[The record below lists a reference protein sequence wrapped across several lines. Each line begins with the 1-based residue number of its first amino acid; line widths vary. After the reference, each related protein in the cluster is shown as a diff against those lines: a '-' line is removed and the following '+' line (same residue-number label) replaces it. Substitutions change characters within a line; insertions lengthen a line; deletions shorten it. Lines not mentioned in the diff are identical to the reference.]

1 MGEFGIGQ
9 PVPRFEDPRLLRGQG
24 RFVDDVS
31 LPGQACMV
39 VVRSPHAA
47 ARIRSIDAAAAARA
61 PGVLAVLTGDDLAA
75 DGLGTTAVS
84 FKRQRPD
91 GSPMFARPHP
101 GLARGRVRYVGDP
114 VAIVIADTVARAK
127 DAAEQV
133 AVDYEPLPA
142 ATSYADAARPGAPA
156 VWDECPDN
164 VSHVFEMGD
173 RAATEAAFARA
184 AHVVR
189 GRYVVTRVHGQYME
203 PRGAIGHYDRGE
215 ERFTLHAGSQ
225 YAHRTRGVLA
235 AEVFRIPEPAIRVVV
250 GDVGGS
256 FGVKGPQYVEDRLV
270 LWAARRLGRPVK
282 WICERSETILA
293 DEHARDRIAD
303 AELALDRDG
312 KFQALRVRITANVG
326 AYISS
331 DRNLLGTFNHLGTM
345 AGTYAIGAAYAH
357 LTCVMTNQSPQ
368 GPYRG
373 NGRPEATYV
382 IERLIDDAARELR
395 LDPVELRRRNLVPAA
410 AMPYRNAFGW
420 VYDSGDYARSMELAL
435 AAADHAG
442 FAARRDAARA
452 RGRLR
457 GLSVVNAIERAAAP
471 GLEYAEIRFD
481 PSGTAT
487 VLTGAMTQGQ
497 AHETTFKQI
506 LHDRLGLDP
515 GAIRY
520 LQGDTDK
527 VAFSVGSFGS
537 RSAAIA
543 GTALVVAADKLVAK
557 GKSIA
562 AHLLEAAESDI
573 EFAAGRFSV
582 AGTDRSLDLR
592 AVAKAAF
599 APDRL
604 PAGVEPGFFENGT
617 FSPAAITYPNGCH
630 VCEVEIDPETGTT
643 AIVAYTVVDDVG
655 TIVNPLTLKGQIH
668 GGVVQGA
675 GQALMEQV
683 VYDRDSGQLLSAS
696 FMDYCMPRADDF
708 CAIEVKSNPAPTPL
722 NPLGIKGAGEA
733 GAVGALPAVMN
744 AVVDALAQAGA
755 PAIDMPA
762 TAEKV
767 WRALNAGRAARG

>member
-9 PVPRFEDPRLLRGQG
+9 SVPRFEDPRLLRGQG
-24 RFVDDVS
+24 RFVDDVN
-31 LPGQACMV
+31 LPGQAHMV
-39 VVRSPHAA
+39 VLRSPHANA
-47 ARIRSIDAAAAARA
+47 HIRSIDVAAAAAA
-61 PGVLAVLTGDDLAA
+61 PGVVAVLTGDDLAA

-114 VAIVIADTVARAK
+114 VAVVIAATAAQAK

-133 AVDYEPLPA
+133 AIDYEPLPA
-142 ATSYADAARPGAPA
+142 IASTADAARPGAPA

-173 RAATEAAFARA
+173 RPATEAAFARA
-184 AHVVR
+184 ARVVR
-189 GRYVVTRVHGQYME
+189 GRYLVTRIHGQYME
-203 PRGAIGHYDRGE
+203 PRGAVGHYDEGE
-215 ERFTLHAGSQ
+215 GRFTLHTGSQ

-235 AEVFRIPEPAIRVVV
+235 TEVFRVPENAIRVVV
-250 GDVGGS
+250 PDVGGS

-270 LWAARRLGRPVK
+270 LWAARKLGRPVK
-282 WICERSETILA
+282 WTCERSETILA
-293 DEHARDRIAD
+293 DEHARDRISD

-312 KFQALRVRITANVG
+312 RFLALRVRTTANVG

-345 AGTYAIGAAYAH
+345 AGTYAIGAAHAH
-357 LTCVMTNQSPQ
+357 LTCVMTNQSPL

-382 IERLIDDAARELR
+382 IERLIDDAARELG
-395 LDPVELRRRNLVPAA
+395 LDPVELRRRNLVPAV
-410 AMPYRNAFGW
+410 AMPYKNAFGW
-420 VYDSGDYARSMELAL
+420 VYDSGDYERSMALAL
-435 AAADHAG
+435 ATADHAG
-442 FAARRDAARA
+442 FAARRDAARG

-457 GLSVVNAIERAAAP
+457 GLGVVNAIERAAAP

-487 VLTGAMTQGQ
+487 VLTGAMSQGQ

-543 GTALVVAADKLVAK
+543 GSALVVVADKLIAK
-557 GKSIA
+557 GKRIA
-562 AHLLEAAESDI
+562 AHLLEAAEADI
-573 EFAAGRFSV
+573 EFAAGRFTV

-599 APDRL
+599 VPDRL
-604 PAGVEPGFFENGT
+604 PRGVEPGFFENGT
-617 FSPAAITYPNGCH
+617 FSPEAITYPNGCH
-630 VCEVEIDPETGTT
+630 VCEVEIDPETGAT
-643 AIVAYTVVDDVG
+643 AIVGYTVVDDVG
-655 TIVNPLTLKGQIH
+655 TVVNPLTLKGQIH

-683 VYDRDSGQLLSAS
+683 VYDPASGQLLSAS

-744 AVVDALAQAGA
+744 AVIDALAQGGVTSL
-755 PAIDMPA
+755 DMPA
-762 TAEKV
+762 SCERV
-767 WRALNAGRAARG
+767 WRALNAGRK

>member
-24 RFVDDVS
+24 RFVDDAN
-31 LPGQACMV
+31 LPGQAHLV

-114 VAIVIADTVARAK
+114 VAIVVAETVAQAK
-127 DAAEQV
+127 DAAEQI
-133 AVDYEPLPA
+133 AIDYEPLPA

-189 GRYVVTRVHGQYME
+189 GRYVVSRIHGQYME
-203 PRGAIGHYDRGE
+203 PRGAIGHYDQGE

-235 AEVFRIPEPAIRVVV
+235 AEVFRVPEPAIRVVV

-282 WICERSETILA
+282 WVCERSETILA
-293 DEHARDRIAD
+293 DEHARDRVAD
-303 AELALDRDG
+303 AELALDRDR
-312 KFQALRVRITANVG
+312 KFLALRVRITANVG

-345 AGTYAIGAAYAH
+345 AGTYVIGAAYAH
-357 LTCVMTNQSPQ
+357 LTCVMTNQSPL

-395 LDPVELRRRNLVPAA
+395 LDPVELRRRNLIPAA
-410 AMPYRNAFGW
+410 AMPFKNAFGW
-420 VYDSGDYARSMELAL
+420 VYDSGDYARSMALAL

-487 VLTGAMTQGQ
+487 VLTGAMSQGQ

-543 GTALVVAADKLVAK
+543 GTALVVAADKLIAK
-557 GKSIA
+557 GRRIA

-604 PAGVEPGFFENGT
+604 PPGVEPGFFENGT

-655 TIVNPLTLKGQIH
+655 TVVNPLTLKGQIH

-683 VYDRDSGQLLSAS
+683 VYERDSGQLLSAS

-744 AVVDALAQAGA
+744 AVIDALAQAGA

-762 TAEKV
+762 TGERV
-767 WRALNAGRAARG
+767 WRALRAARG

>member
-24 RFVDDVS
+24 RFIDDVN
-31 LPGQACMV
+31 LPGQAYMV

-47 ARIRSIDAAAAARA
+47 ARIRSIDVAAAAQA
-61 PGVLAVLTGDDLAA
+61 PGAVAVLTGDDLAA

-84 FKRQRPD
+84 LKRQRPD

-114 VAIVIADTVARAK
+114 VAVVIAETLAGAR

-133 AVDYEPLPA
+133 AIDYEPLPA
-142 ATSYADAARPGAPA
+142 VASTADAARPGAPA

-173 RAATEAAFARA
+173 RAASDAAFARA

-189 GRYVVTRVHGQYME
+189 RRYVVSRVHAQYME
-203 PRGAIGHYDRGE
+203 PRGAIGHFDEGE
-215 ERFTLHAGSQ
+215 GRYTLHAGSQ

-235 AEVFRIPEPAIRVVV
+235 TDVFRVPEPAIRVVI

-270 LWAARRLGRPVK
+270 LWAARKLRRPVK
-282 WICERSETILA
+282 WLCERSETILA

-312 KFQALRVRITANVG
+312 KFLALRVRTTANVG

-357 LTCVMTNQSPQ
+357 LTCVMTNQSPH

-382 IERLIDDAARELR
+382 IERLIDDVARELA
-395 LDPVELRRRNLVPAA
+395 LDPVDVRRRNLIPAA

-420 VYDSGDYARSMELAL
+420 VYDSGDYARSMDLAL
-435 AAADHAG
+435 AASDHAG
-442 FAARRDAARA
+442 FAARREAAGG

-457 GLSVVNAIERAAAP
+457 GRGVVNAIERAAAP

-487 VLTGAMTQGQ
+487 VLTGAMSQGQ

-527 VAFSVGSFGS
+527 VAFGIGSFGS
-537 RSAAIA
+537 RTAATA
-543 GTALVVAADKLVAK
+543 GSALVAAADKLIAK
-557 GKSIA
+557 GKRIA
-562 AHLLEAAESDI
+562 AHVLEAAEADM

-582 AGTDRSLDLR
+582 AGTDRSLELR

-599 APDRL
+599 APERL
-604 PAGVEPGFFENGT
+604 PAGLEPGFFESGT
-617 FSPAAITYPNGCH
+617 FSPEAITYPNGCH
-630 VCEVEIDPETGTT
+630 VCEVEVDLETGAT
-643 AIVAYTVVDDVG
+643 AIVGYTVVDDVG
-655 TIVNPLTLKGQIH
+655 TVVNPLTLKGQIH
-668 GGVVQGA
+668 GGVAQGA

-683 VYDRDSGQLLSAS
+683 VYDPDSGQLLSAS
-696 FMDYCMPRADDF
+696 FMDYCMPRAEDF
-708 CAIEVKSNPAPTPL
+708 CPIEVASNPAPTPL

-744 AVVDALAQAGA
+744 AVIDALAQAGA

-762 TAEKV
+762 SPERV
-767 WRALNAGRAARG
+767 WRALARRAG

>member
-24 RFVDDVS
+24 RFVDDVN
-31 LPGQACMV
+31 LPGQAYLV

-47 ARIRSIDAAAAARA
+47 ARIGAIDVGAAAAL
-61 PGVLAVLTGDDLAA
+61 PGVIAVLTGEDLAA

-91 GSPMFARPHP
+91 GAPMFARAHP

-114 VAIVIADTVARAK
+114 VAIVVAGTPAQAK

-133 AVDYEPLPA
+133 AIDYQPRAA
-142 ATSYADAARPGAPA
+142 ATSYADAGRPGAPA

-173 RAATEAAFARA
+173 RAATDAAFARA
-184 AHVVR
+184 ARVVR
-189 GRYVVTRVHGQYME
+189 GRYVITRVHGQYME
-203 PRGAIGHYDRGE
+203 PRGLVGHYDEGE
-215 ERFTLHAGSQ
+215 ARFTLYAGAQ

-282 WICERSETILA
+282 WVCERSETILA
-293 DEHARDRIAD
+293 DEHARDRVSD
-303 AELALDRDG
+303 AELALDGDG
-312 KFQALRVRITANVG
+312 KFLALRVRTTANVG

-357 LTCVMTNQSPQ
+357 LTCVMTNQGPL

-395 LDPVELRRRNLVPAA
+395 LDPIELRRRNLIPAA

-420 VYDSGDYARSMELAL
+420 VYDSGDYARSMDLAL

-442 FAARRDAARA
+442 FPARRDAARA

-457 GLSVVNAIERAAAP
+457 GRGVVNAIERAAAP

-481 PSGTAT
+481 PSGTVT
-487 VLTGAMTQGQ
+487 VLSGAMNQGQ
-497 AHETTFKQI
+497 GHETIFKQI

-527 VAFSVGSFGS
+527 VAFSIGSFGS

-543 GTALVVAADKLVAK
+543 GSALVVAADKLIVK
-557 GKSIA
+557 GRRIA
-562 AHLLEAAESDI
+562 AHLLEAAEADI
-573 EFAAGRFSV
+573 EFAAGRFTV
-582 AGTDRSLDLR
+582 AGTDRARSQARRSRRSACRR
-592 AVAKAAF
+592 A
-599 APDRL
+599 
-604 PAGVEPGFFENGT
+604 
-617 FSPAAITYPNGCH
+617 SS
-630 VCEVEIDPETGTT
+630 
-643 AIVAYTVVDDVG
+643 
-655 TIVNPLTLKGQIH
+655 
-668 GGVVQGA
+668 
-675 GQALMEQV
+675 
-683 VYDRDSGQLLSAS
+683 RDSSSTARSRRRRSPTRTAATSARS
-696 FMDYCMPRADDF
+696 RSTPR
-708 CAIEVKSNPAPTPL
+708 PARPRSSATRWSTTSAPSS
-722 NPLGIKGAGEA
+722 PRSRSRARSTAGSRR
-733 GAVGALPAVMN
+733 
-744 AVVDALAQAGA
+744 A
-755 PAIDMPA
+755 P
-762 TAEKV
+762 
-767 WRALNAGRAARG
+767 GRR

>member
-9 PVPRFEDPRLLRGQG
+9 SIPRFEDPRLLRGQG
-24 RFVDDVS
+24 RFVDDIN
-31 LPGQACMV
+31 LPEQAYMV

-47 ARIRSIDAAAAARA
+47 ARIHSIDVAAAAAA
-61 PGVLAVLTGDDLAA
+61 PGVIAVLTGDDFAA
-75 DGLGTTAVS
+75 EGFGTTAVS

-114 VAIVIADTVARAK
+114 VAVVIAGTVAQAK
-127 DAAEQV
+127 DAAELV
-133 AVDYEPLPA
+133 AIDYEPLPA
-142 ATSYADAARPGAPA
+142 VASLADAARPGAPA

-173 RAATEAAFARA
+173 RAATDAAFARA
-184 AHVVR
+184 ARVVR
-189 GRYVVTRVHGQYME
+189 GRYPVTRVHGQYME
-203 PRGAIGHYDRGE
+203 PRGAIGHYDEGE
-215 ERFTLHAGSQ
+215 NRFTLHAGSQ

-235 AEVFRIPEPAIRVVV
+235 TDVFRIPEPAIRVVV
-250 GDVGGS
+250 PDVGGS

-270 LWAARRLGRPVK
+270 LWAARKLRRPVK
-282 WICERSETILA
+282 WTCERSETILA
-293 DEHARDRIAD
+293 DEHARDRVSD

-312 KFQALRVRITANVG
+312 RFLALRVRTIANVG

-357 LTCVMTNQSPQ
+357 LTCVMTNQSSL

-382 IERLIDDAARELR
+382 IERLIDDAARELG

-410 AMPYRNAFGW
+410 AMPYQNAFGW
-420 VYDSGDYARSMELAL
+420 IYDSGDYARSMELAL

-442 FAARRDAARA
+442 FAARRDASRG

-457 GLSVVNAIERAAAP
+457 GRGVVNAIERAAAP

-487 VLTGAMTQGQ
+487 VLTGAMSQGQ

-543 GTALVVAADKLVAK
+543 GSALVVVADKLIAK
-557 GKSIA
+557 GRRIA
-562 AHLLEAAESDI
+562 AHLLEAADADI
-573 EFAAGRFSV
+573 EFAAGRFTV

-604 PAGVEPGFFENGT
+604 PPGVEPGFFENGT

-643 AIVAYTVVDDVG
+643 AIVGYTVVDDVG
-655 TIVNPLTLKGQIH
+655 TVVNPLTLKGQIH

-675 GQALMEQV
+675 GQALMEKV
-683 VYDRDSGQLLSAS
+683 VYDPASGQLLSAS

-755 PAIDMPA
+755 PAVDMPA
-762 TAEKV
+762 SAERV
-767 WRALNAGRAARG
+767 WRALRGAGPR

>member
-9 PVPRFEDPRLLRGQG
+9 SVPRFEDPRLLRGQG
-24 RFVDDVS
+24 RFVNDVS
-31 LPGQACMV
+31 LPGQAHMIV
-39 VVRSPHAA
+39 LRSPHAA
-47 ARIRSIDAAAAARA
+47 ARIRSIDVAAAAGA

-84 FKRQRPD
+84 LKRQRAD
-91 GSPMFARPHP
+91 GTPMFARSHP

-114 VAIVIADTVARAK
+114 VAIVVAETLAQAK

-133 AVDYEPLPA
+133 AIDYEPLPSITGTA
-142 ATSYADAARPGAPA
+142 EATRPGAPA

-164 VSHVFEMGD
+164 LSHVFEMGE
-173 RAATEAAFARA
+173 RAATDAAFARA

-189 GRYVVTRVHGQYME
+189 GRYVVTRVHGQYLE
-203 PRGAIGHYDRGE
+203 PRGAVGHYDEGE
-215 ERFTLHAGSQ
+215 DRFTLHAGSQ

-235 AEVFRIPEPAIRVVV
+235 TDVFRVPEPAIRVVV

-282 WICERSETILA
+282 WVCERSEVLLA
-293 DEHARDRIAD
+293 DEHARDRISEA
-303 AELALDRDG
+303 ALALDRDG
-312 KFQALRVRITANVG
+312 KFLALRVRTTANVG

-345 AGTYAIGAAYAH
+345 AGTYTIGAAYAH
-357 LTCVMTNQSPQ
+357 LACVMTNQSPA

-382 IERLIDDAARELR
+382 IERLIDDAARELG
-395 LDPVELRRRNLVPAA
+395 LDPVDLRRRNLIPAA

-420 VYDSGDYARSMELAL
+420 VYDSGDYARSMDLAL
-435 AAADHAG
+435 AAADDAG
-442 FAARRDAARA
+442 FAARRAAARS

-457 GLSVVNAIERAAAP
+457 GRGVVNAIERAAAP

-487 VLTGAMTQGQ
+487 VLTGAMSQGQ
-497 AHETTFKQI
+497 GHETTFRQI

-515 GAIRY
+515 SAVRY

-527 VAFSVGSFGS
+527 VAFGVGSFGS

-543 GTALVVAADKLVAK
+543 GTALVVAADKLIAK
-557 GKSIA
+557 GRRIA
-562 AHLLEAAESDI
+562 AHLLEAAEADI
-573 EFAAGRFSV
+573 EFTAGRFAV

-604 PAGVEPGFFENGT
+604 PPGIEPGFFENGT

-630 VCEVEIDPETGTT
+630 VCEVELDAETGTT
-643 AIVAYTVVDDVG
+643 RIVGYAVVDDVG
-655 TIVNPLTLKGQIH
+655 TVVNPLTLKGQIH

-675 GQALMEQV
+675 GQALMEEV

-744 AVVDALAQAGA
+744 AVIDALAQAGA
-755 PAIDMPA
+755 GPIDMPA
-762 TAEKV
+762 SPERV
-767 WRALNAGRAARG
+767 WRALAAVRK

>member
-24 RFVDDVS
+24 RFIDDVN
-31 LPGQACMV
+31 LPGQAYMV

-47 ARIRSIDAAAAARA
+47 ARIRSVDVAAAAQAT
-61 PGVLAVLTGDDLAA
+61 GVVAVLTGDDLAA

-101 GLARGRVRYVGDP
+101 GLARGRVRHVGDP
-114 VAIVIADTVARAK
+114 VAVVIAETLAEAK

-133 AVDYEPLPA
+133 AIDYEPLPA
-142 ATSYADAARPGAPA
+142 IASTADASRPGAPA

-173 RAATEAAFARA
+173 RAASDAAFTRA

-189 GRYVVTRVHGQYME
+189 RRYVVSRVHAQYME
-203 PRGAIGHYDRGE
+203 PRGAIGHFDEGE
-215 ERFTLHAGSQ
+215 GRYTLHAGSQ

-235 AEVFRIPEPAIRVVV
+235 TDIFRVPEPAIRVVV

-270 LWAARRLGRPVK
+270 LWAARKLGRPVK

-293 DEHARDRIAD
+293 DEHSRDRIAD

-312 KFQALRVRITANVG
+312 KFLALRVRTTANVG

-357 LTCVMTNQSPQ
+357 LTCVMTNQNPH

-382 IERLIDDAARELR
+382 IERLIDDAARELS
-395 LDPVELRRRNLVPAA
+395 LDPVDLRRRNLIPAA

-420 VYDSGDYARSMELAL
+420 VYDSGDYARSMDLAL

-442 FAARRDAARA
+442 FAGRRQAAGG

-457 GLSVVNAIERAAAP
+457 GLGVVNAIERAAAP

-487 VLTGAMTQGQ
+487 VLSGALSQGQ

-515 GAIRY
+515 GAVRY

-527 VAFSVGSFGS
+527 VAFGIGSFGS
-537 RSAAIA
+537 RTAATA
-543 GTALVVAADKLVAK
+543 GSALVVAADKLIAK
-557 GKSIA
+557 GKRIA
-562 AHLLEAAESDI
+562 AHLLEAADADI

-582 AGTDRSLDLR
+582 AGTDRSLELR

-599 APDRL
+599 APERL
-604 PAGVEPGFFENGT
+604 PAGIEPGFFESGT

-630 VCEVEIDPETGTT
+630 VCEVEVDPETGAT
-643 AIVAYTVVDDVG
+643 AIVGYTVVDDVG
-655 TIVNPLTLKGQIH
+655 TVVNPLTLKGQIH
-668 GGVVQGA
+668 GGVAQGA

-683 VYDRDSGQLLSAS
+683 VYDADSGQLLSAS
-696 FMDYCMPRADDF
+696 FMDYCMPRAEDF
-708 CAIEVKSNPAPTPL
+708 CPIEVESNPAPTPL

-744 AVVDALAQAGA
+744 AVIDAIAQAGA

-762 TAEKV
+762 SPERV
-767 WRALNAGRAARG
+767 WRALARRAE